1 MTLGVLTK
9 KYLKRPQASHR
20 SRFDE
25 RSELGLICNNKNS
38 DHKVLSVITSAAAF
52 GLGCRAVL
60 RLDEFML
67 ATYIENG
74 MLRLKEEQSTDEE
87 PRTASSVLR
96 GGDQRL
102 IYEVNFST
110 STELNL
116 ERIYNSVLT
125 LLEVPHA
132 QPYAG
137 LI

>member
-1 MTLGVLTK
+1 
-9 KYLKRPQASHR
+9 
-20 SRFDE
+20 
-25 RSELGLICNNKNS
+25 
-38 DHKVLSVITSAAAF
+38 
-52 GLGCRAVL
+52 
-60 RLDEFML
+60 ML